1 MEEDTHARIRIAA
14 LERKVS
20 FLYSHLGIAEPS
32 DRAGIS
38 PEAQQ
43 ALDAGNTIQA
53 IKIVREQTGMSL
65 AEAKSL
71 VEGSGAAPPRIIE

>member
-14 LERKVS
+14 LERKLS
-20 FLYSHLGIAEPS
+20 YLYNHLGIAEPQ

-43 ALDAGNTIQA
+43 ALESGNTIQA
-53 IKIVREQTGMSL
+53 IKIIREQTGMSL
-65 AEAKSL
+65 AEAKGM
-71 VEGSGAAPPRIIE
+71 VEGTPGPRIIE